1 VSKSKP
7 GKVNRFAAAKFA
19 ANRGPSVP
27 PVKEYVPVRRVQRP
41 PFHAEIEA
49 ASQMAQDSE
58 EFLAFVRDVV
68 NMPPEMA
75 PGVAE
80 AIRMQKWKIAPNP
93 LSAIRTAAHQE
104 AKRMGIETGF
114 GRGSGTIR

>member
-1 VSKSKP
+1 MKP
-7 GKVNRFAAAKFA
+7 GKGSRFAANKFA
-19 ANRGPSVP
+19 ANRGPSIP
-27 PVKEYVPVRRVQRP
+27 PTKEYVPARRGGQRP

-49 ASQMAQDSE
+49 ASALAQDSP

-93 LSAIRTAAHQE
+93 LAAIRTAAHQE
-104 AKRMGIETGF
+104 AKRMGIEPPSSAA
-114 GRGSGTIR
+114 R

>member
-1 VSKSKP
+1 MKP
-7 GKVNRFAAAKFA
+7 GKGSRFAANKFA

-27 PVKEYVPVRRVQRP
+27 PVKEYVPARRVLRP

-49 ASQMAQDSE
+49 ASGLLQDSP
-58 EFLAFVRDVV
+58 EFLTFVRDVV

-93 LSAIRTAAHQE
+93 LAAIRTAAHQE
-104 AKRMGIETGF
+104 SKRMGIEPASFTG
-114 GRGSGTIR
+114 R